1 MELLGNWSYPT
12 QILFGNGRVKELPSL
27 LKGHG
32 LKRPLF
38 VTDKGL
44 MNQKITKDTLN
55 HIVSRGFEYS
65 LFSDVDP
72 NPNELNLED
81 GLKVFNEGNYD
92 SVIAFGG
99 GSALDLGKMI
109 AFMCGQEREIWDFE
123 DVGDWWKRAFE
134 DRIVPIVA
142 IPTTAGTGSEV
153 GRASVITNSITYEK
167 KIIYHPKV
175 LPSCVILD
183 PELTVGMPKYI
194 TSGTGMDALAH
205 CVEAFC
211 SPHYHPLG
219 QGIALEGMR
228 LVKENLLIAYNEPEN
243 LSARAHMMSAAMM
256 GSTAFQKGLGAIHA
270 ISHPI
275 GALHNTHHGTTN
287 AIIMTDVL
295 DFNRTEIELKISE
308 VANYLDIANG
318 FEGFKKFITELCQSL
333 EIPKNLSELGVV
345 NPDINLIA
353 EMAMRD
359 PSVSGNPRVM
369 TEENTFKLIETL
381 F

>member
-1 MELLGNWSYPT
+1 MELFGNWSYPT

-256 GSTAFQKGLGAIHA
+256 GATAFQKGLGAIHA